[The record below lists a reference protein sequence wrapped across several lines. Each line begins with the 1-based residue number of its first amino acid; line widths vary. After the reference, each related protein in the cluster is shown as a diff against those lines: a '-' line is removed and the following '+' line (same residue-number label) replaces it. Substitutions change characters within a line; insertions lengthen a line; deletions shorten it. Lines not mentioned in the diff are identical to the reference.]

1 METLSDKI
9 LESSPKP
16 ARLSWLLTDDV
27 KEFIKKLK
35 SDVKKKC
42 DYHGTPMVTEA
53 IFFIINKLAGDKLI

>member
-9 LESSPKP
+9 WGE
-16 ARLSWLLTDDV
+16 ANLLHVNDV